1 MFIMHFANLLASCI
15 NDDDWL
21 CFQFYQCRATK
32 SLNIVFVRLIFWI
45 SPSQIRPLQKFDE
58 IHPANRLQAATVA
71 ALGGNGRQE
80 AVTASN

>member
-1 MFIMHFANLLASCI
+1 MTRWMVC
-15 NDDDWL
+15 
-21 CFQFYQCRATK
+21 
-32 SLNIVFVRLIFWI
+32 VRPIFWL
-45 SPSQIRPLQKFDE
+45 SPGRIRPLQKSDE